1 MSPRTGG
8 KANPDR
14 SAAQSGASAGESLML
29 REAREAPAAVA
40 RTLAAN
46 TGACRG
52 LAERLRAAPP
62 PFAVTCARG
71 SSDNAAT
78 FAKYLFEL
86 RLGLV
91 TSSMGPSIRS
101 VYAAAPNMRGALFLA
116 ISQSGRSP
124 DLLQLAQAARE
135 VGAVTVAVVNDAA
148 SPLGE
153 ICESVLPLR
162 AGSERS
168 VAATKSFIAALAAVL
183 QLYAHWRGD
192 GDLLRALDRLPDDLE
207 AAAHA
212 DWSAALALLARAEH
226 LYVVGRGVGLAVAQE
241 AALKLKEA
249 AGIHAEAVSAAEL
262 MHGPLAL
269 AGADFP
275 VLVFAQPDEAEAG
288 LLELVQQLRG
298 RNIPVILA
306 ARRPLA
312 GVPVLPVS
320 PAMNAQTAPVALIQ
334 SFYPLADAIAR
345 ARGRDP
351 DRPPHLSK
359 VTETL

>member
-1 MSPRTGG
+1 MNPRAATSGG
-8 KANPDR
+8 
-14 SAAQSGASAGESLML
+14 AAVESLML
-29 REAREAPAAVA
+29 REAREAPAAVG
-40 RTLAAN
+40 RGLAAN
-46 TGACRG
+46 AGTCSA

-62 PFAVTCARG
+62 PFAVTGARG

-91 TSSMGPSIRS
+91 TSSMGPSVRS
-101 VYAAAPNMRGALFLA
+101 IYAAAPRMRGALFLA

-124 DLLQLAQAARE
+124 DLLRLAEAARDG
-135 VGAVTVAVVNDAA
+135 GAITVAIVNDAA
-148 SPLGE
+148 APLGA
-153 ICESVLPLR
+153 ICETVLPLH
-162 AGSERS
+162 AGIERS
-168 VAATKSFIAALAAVL
+168 VAATKSFIAALAAIL
-183 QLYAHWRGD
+183 QLYAHWHAD
-192 GDLLRALDRLPDDLE
+192 DDLLETLDRLPDSLE

-212 DWSAALALLARAEH
+212 DWSAALHLLARAEH
-226 LYVVGRGVGLAVAQE
+226 VYVVGRGVGLAVAQE
-241 AALKLKEA
+241 AALKLKES

-269 AGADFP
+269 AGPNFP

-288 LLELVQQLRG
+288 LLELVEQLRG
-298 RNIPVILA
+298 RAVPVALS
-306 ARRPLA
+306 ARRSLA
-312 GVPVLPVS
+312 GVPFLPLA
-320 PAMNAQTAPVALIQ
+320 PTMHAQTAPLALIQ
-334 SFYPLADAIAR
+334 SFYPLVDAVAR